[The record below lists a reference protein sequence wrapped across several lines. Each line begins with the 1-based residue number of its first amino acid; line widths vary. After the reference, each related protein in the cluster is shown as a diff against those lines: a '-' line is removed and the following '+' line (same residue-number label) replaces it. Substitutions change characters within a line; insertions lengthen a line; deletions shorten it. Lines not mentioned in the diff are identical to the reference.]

1 MRSATARRIAA
12 GAPGRPC
19 RRVGA
24 GGPAGRLGRLALLV
38 LLVLWPALASA
49 SVNFEKRRRALVRP
63 GWSFGVDVRGGVR
76 RGNINVLEL
85 GADEYVGFQ
94 GATHGFLLLGEHR
107 FRAQTLARAGLGFED
122 LPRSRLVNAHMGH
135 LRFFRRLRPWLSAE
149 AFTQVEADELAVL
162 RWRHLVGAGLRVRL
176 FERQHA
182 ALYVGTAYVP
192 ELEVLDRA
200 LFLGQPSGDGPINVW
215 HRVGQ
220 VIDAR
225 VGRGP
230 VQLYNTFY
238 VQPRV
243 DEPGDLRMLE
253 EAALVVALAEHVS
266 IKLAASVRVDT
277 RPPTYCAAPVGRQG
291 CAPEL
296 VRTVIGTEIA
306 VDPALAISF

>member
-1 MRSATARRIAA
+1 ML
-12 GAPGRPC
+12 
-19 RRVGA
+19 
-24 GGPAGRLGRLALLV
+24 RLGWMVALA

-63 GWSFGVDVRGGVR
+63 GWAFGLDVRGGLR
-76 RGNINVLEL
+76 RGNINVLEVGGEEYL
-85 GADEYVGFQ
+85 GWQSDTY
-94 GATHGFLLLGEHR
+94 GFLLLGEHR

-122 LPRSRLVNAHMGH
+122 LPQARQVNAHMGH
-135 LRFFRRLRPWLSAE
+135 LRFFRRLRPWLTAE
-149 AFTQVEADELAVL
+149 AFTQVEADQLAVL
-162 RWRHLVGAGLRVRL
+162 RWRHLVGAGLRVRI
-176 FERQHA
+176 FEREGA
-182 ALYVGTAYVP
+182 ALYLGTAYVP

-200 LFLGQPSGDGPINVW
+200 LFLSQPSGDGPINVW

-230 VQLYNTFY
+230 VQLVNTFY

-243 DEPGDLRMLE
+243 DDLRDLRVLD
-253 EAALVVALAEHVS
+253 EAALVVSVHEHVS

-277 RPPTYCAAPVGRQG
+277 RPPTYCAMPLGLQG
-291 CAPEL
+291 CAPAL
-296 VRTVIGTEIA
+296 VRTVVGTEVA

>member
-1 MRSATARRIAA
+1 MGSKAARWVAA
-12 GAPGRPC
+12 R
-19 RRVGA
+19 GA
-24 GGPAGRLGRLALLV
+24 GLRCRLRWIAGLL

-63 GWSFGVDVRGGVR
+63 GWSFGIDVRGGVR
-76 RGNINVLEL
+76 RGNINVLEV
-85 GADEYVGFQ
+85 GGDEYVGWQ
-94 GATHGFLLLGEHR
+94 GGTHGFLLLGEHR
-107 FRAQTLARAGLGFED
+107 FRAQTLARAGLGFTD
-122 LPRSRLVNAHMGH
+122 LPQARQVNAHLGH
-135 LRFFRRLRPWLSAE
+135 LRFFRQLRPWLNAE

-162 RWRHLVGAGLRVRL
+162 RWRQLVGAGLRVRL
-176 FERQHA
+176 LERDGLA
-182 ALYVGTAYVP
+182 VYLGTAYVP

-200 LFLGQPSGDGPINVW
+200 LFLAQPGGAGPINVW

-230 VQLYNTFY
+230 VQLVNTFY

-243 DEPGDLRMLE
+243 DDPGDLRVLD
-253 EAALVVALAEHVS
+253 EAALVIAVAEHVA
-266 IKLAASVRVDT
+266 IKLAASVRLDT
-277 RPPTYCAAPVGRQG
+277 RPPSYCAAPVGRQG

-296 VRTVIGTEIA
+296 VRTVVGTEIA